1 MALDPHL
8 RARLVLPAFCAPMFG
23 VSGKPLMAA
32 VCKAGIIAGTNP
44 RNWPNIDA
52 FEHDML
58 ALRDELNAF
67 QAAHPQAPV
76 GPVATN
82 LNLRA
87 GREELERYIRICKAA
102 RVDIVV
108 SVRGDPTRL
117 IDQVHAHGG
126 VVWHDATSLRFAE
139 KAIRAG
145 ADGIIAI
152 AAGGG
157 GHSGQVTP
165 LTLVPQIRAMFGGT
179 IVMAGAV
186 STGAAIR
193 AAEVLGADLAYL
205 GTRFIATQ
213 ESDAPGDYKRMLV
226 ESGITDLAYTPAV
239 NGVAANWLRPSL
251 CRHGLDPAMP
261 APDQPGTGHLPPGV
275 QPWRNLWSAG
285 QGVGLINDIPTV
297 AELVRRLRR
306 EYVQACA
313 APSFAGAASASFDP
327 LFNEGDKP

>member
-1 MALDPHL
+1 MALDPRL
-8 RARLVLPAFCAPMFG
+8 RERLVLPAFCAPMFL
-23 VSGKPLMAA
+23 VSGRPLLAA
-32 VCKAGIIAGTNP
+32 ACKAGIIAGTNP
-44 RNWPNIDA
+44 RNWRSIDA
-52 FEHDML
+52 FECDML
-58 ALRDELNAF
+58 ALRDELDAF
-67 QAAHPQAPV
+67 QAEHPLAPV
-76 GPVATN
+76 GPLATN

-87 GREELERYIRICKAA
+87 SREELDRYLRICKAA

-117 IDQVHAHGG
+117 IEQVHEHGG

-139 KAIRAG
+139 KAVRAG

-152 AAGGG
+152 ASGGG

-165 LTLVPQIRAMFGGT
+165 LALIPQIRAMFGGT
-179 IVMAGAV
+179 VVMAGAV

-213 ESDAPGDYKRMLV
+213 ESDAPDDYKRMLV
-226 ESGITDLAYTPAV
+226 ESGIADLAYTSAV
-239 NGVAANWLRPSL
+239 NGVAANWLQPSL
-251 CRHGLDPAMP
+251 RRHGLDQPMP

-275 QPWRNLWSAG
+275 QPWKNVWSAG

-297 AELVRRLRR
+297 SELVRRLRR
-306 EYVQACA
+306 EYVLACA
-313 APSFAGAASASFDP
+313 APSLARAAARDP

>member
-1 MALDPHL
+1 MALDPRL
-8 RARLVLPAFCAPMFG
+8 RERLVLPAFCAPMYL
-23 VSGKPLMAA
+23 VSGKALLAA
-32 VCKAGIIAGTNP
+32 ACKAGIIAGTNP
-44 RNWPNIDA
+44 RNWPSVQA

-58 ALRDELNAF
+58 ALRRELDEF
-67 QAAHPQAPV
+67 QTEHPQARV
-76 GPVATN
+76 GPLATN

-87 GREELERYIRICKAA
+87 SPEEMANYLRICKAA

-117 IDQVHAHGG
+117 IEQVHEHGG

-157 GHSGQVTP
+157 GHSGGVTP
-165 LTLVPQIRAMFGGT
+165 LTLIPQIRAMFGGT

-186 STGAAIR
+186 SNGAAIR

-213 ESDAPGDYKRMLV
+213 ESDAPEDYKRMLV
-226 ESGITDLAYTPAV
+226 DSEIADLAYTAAV
-239 NGVAANWLRPSL
+239 NGVPANWLLPSL
-251 CRHGLDPAMP
+251 RQHGLDPAMP
-261 APDQPGTGHLPPGV
+261 KPNQPGAEHLPAGV
-275 QPWRNLWSAG
+275 RPWKNVWSAG

-297 AELVRRLRR
+297 SELVRRLRN
-306 EYVQACA
+306 EYVQACGV
-313 APSFAGAASASFDP
+313 PSMVQAAS
-327 LFNEGDKP
+327 LV